1 MNYRNYILKKFERY
15 IKSRCVKNDD
25 IIKKNRIKFDNLTTG
40 KIFLLFSLARSK
52 AKNSAELSRK
62 VLFFE
67 SLLILKVNQF
77 DLFLCNVFDKTEL

>member
-1 MNYRNYILKKFERY
+1 LYKYAKL
-15 IKSRCVKNDD
+15 KNDD
-25 IIKKNRIKFDNLTTG
+25 SIKKNRIKFDNLTTG